1 MRAAPAAVLDANVLF
16 PFQLRNLLLHL
27 AVNGLFEP
35 LWSEQIVDECVRNLR
50 AKSVLTDAQC
60 AHLVGQMRVAFPEAW
75 GTGYEG
81 AADGLVLPDEGDRHV
96 IALAVHHEAEFII
109 TRNAKHFPPEV
120 LRPLGIRPLDP
131 DAFVVRLWRRNGSAV
146 LAAAER
152 HRLSLRRA
160 PLEPER
166 YLDSLRTH
174 AGLTRTALRLAQAGF
189 AATMMPA

>member
-1 MRAAPAAVLDANVLF
+1 MRPAPAAVLDANVLF

-27 AVNGLFEP
+27 AVDGLFEP

-50 AKSVLTDAQC
+50 ARAGLTDMQC
-60 AHLVGQMRVAFPEAW
+60 AHLVGQMGVAFPEAW
-75 GTGYEG
+75 GAGYEG

-96 IALAVHHEAEFII
+96 IALAVHHEAESII
-109 TRNAKHFPPEV
+109 TRNAKHFPPDV
-120 LRPLGIRPLDP
+120 LRPLGVRPMDP
-131 DAFVVRLWRRNGSAV
+131 DAFIGRLWRRDRQAV

-160 PLEPER
+160 PLAPER

-174 AGLTRTALRLAQAGF
+174 AGLPRTARRLAASGF
-189 AATMMPA
+189 AAMMPA

>member
-1 MRAAPAAVLDANVLF
+1 MRAGPAAVLDANVLF

-27 AVNGLFEP
+27 AVDGLFEP

-50 AKSVLTDAQC
+50 SNAGLTDEQC
-60 AHLVGQMRVAFPEAW
+60 AHLVRQMGVAFPEAW

-109 TRNAKHFPPEV
+109 TRNAKHFPPGV
-120 LRPLGIRPLDP
+120 LRPLGIRPMDP
-131 DAFVVRLWRRNGSAV
+131 DAFVGRLWRRDRHAV

-152 HRLSLRRA
+152 HRQSLRRA
-160 PLEPER
+160 PLTPER
-166 YLDSLRTH
+166 YLDSLHTH
-174 AGLTRTALRLAQAGF
+174 AGLPRTARRLAAAGF
-189 AATMMPA
+189 AAMTPP